1 MWSDKYIGIPYA
13 DMNCGA
19 LVNHVMRAEF
29 GIELN
34 LPVDNSGN
42 IFSNSATVT
51 NHKDSVA
58 RRIITPF
65 DGCGVLMLARGRM
78 AHVGV
83 YVAHGAGF
91 VLHAHSGFKTSV
103 CQPIGSLHDVI
114 IEGFYQW
121 I

>member
-19 LVNHVMRAEF
+19 LVKHVMQAEF
-29 GIELN
+29 GRTIN
-34 LPVDNSGN
+34 LPTDNSGN
-42 IFSNSATVT
+42 IFSNSATVI

-58 RRIITPF
+58 RRIALPV
-65 DGCGVLMLARGRM
+65 DGCPVLMLARGRM
-78 AHVGV
+78 AHVGL
-83 YVAHGAGF
+83 YVAQGAGYI
-91 VLHAHSGFKTSV
+91 LHAHSGFKTSV

-114 IEGFYQW
+114 IEGYYEW